1 MLQRQ
6 GLVGAALALL
16 LPALGSATEI
26 RLSFGVL
33 ERLLA
38 QQLFTE
44 DGRKYVKGSKSA
56 RCNFAYLEHPKIWG
70 KDGRLSIKAR
80 FTGKAAIDLMGRC
93 VGTGDAFD
101 LTVTGVPYFSSGN
114 VAFKDVA
121 IETDRDG
128 FYIRRVRAVLRDTL
142 AKEFKYSIAA
152 DAKRLMEQQ
161 DPGQP
166 YLRKLMKF
174 DVSSIQ
180 VANDSL
186 VLAVDFVLA
195 VQ

>member
-1 MLQRQ
+1 MLRRQ
-6 GLVGAALALL
+6 GIALAGVL
-16 LPALGSATEI
+16 LPALAHATEI
-26 RLSFGVL
+26 QLSFGVL

-56 RCNFAYLEHPKIWG
+56 KCNFAYLEHPKIWG

-114 VAFKDVA
+114 VAFKDISV
-121 IETDRDG
+121 ETDRDG
-128 FYIRRVRAVLRDTL
+128 FYIRRVRAALRDTL
-142 AKEFKYSIAA
+142 SKEFKYNLGT

-166 YLRKLMKF
+166 YQRKLVKF
-174 DVSSIQ
+174 DVVSIQ
-180 VANDSL
+180 VVNDAL

>member
-1 MLQRQ
+1 MLRRQ
-6 GLVGAALALL
+6 SLILL
-16 LPALGSATEI
+16 LTLWPTLASATEI

-44 DGRKYVKGSKSA
+44 DGRKYVKGSKTA
-56 RCNFAYLEHPKIWG
+56 KCNFAYLEHPKIWG

-80 FTGKAAIDLMGRC
+80 FTGRAAIDLMGRC

-101 LTVTGVPYFSSGN
+101 LTVTGVPFFVNGN
-114 VAFKDVA
+114 VAFKEIS
-121 IETDRDG
+121 IETSRDG
-128 FYIRRVRAVLRDTL
+128 FYIRRVRAALLDTL
-142 AKEFKYSIAA
+142 SKEFKYSIAA

-161 DPGQP
+161 DAGQP
-166 YLRKLMKF
+166 YQRKLMKF

-180 VANDSL
+180 VSGDAL
-186 VLAVDFVLA
+186 VVFVDFVLA

>member
-1 MLQRQ
+1 M
-6 GLVGAALALL
+6 ALCPQLAK
-16 LPALGSATEI
+16 ATEI

-44 DGRKYVKGSKSA
+44 DGRKYVKGSKTA
-56 RCNFAYLEHPKIWG
+56 KCNFAYLEHPKIWG

-80 FTGKAAIDLMGRC
+80 FTGRAAIDLMGRC

-101 LTVTGVPYFSSGN
+101 LTVTGIPYFLNGN
-114 VAFKDVA
+114 VAFKDIA
-121 IETDRDG
+121 IETSRDG
-128 FYIRRVRAVLRDTL
+128 FYIRRVRIALLDTL
-142 AKEFKYSIAA
+142 SKEFKYSIAA

-166 YLRKLMKF
+166 YSRKLMKF

-180 VANDSL
+180 VAGDAL
-186 VLAVDFVLA
+186 VVAVDFVLA

>member
-1 MLQRQ
+1 ML
-6 GLVGAALALL
+6 LA
-16 LPALGSATEI
+16 PTRAGATEI

-38 QQLFTE
+38 EQVFTE
-44 DGRKYVKGSKSA
+44 DGRKYVKGSKTA

-80 FTGKAAIDLMGRC
+80 FTGKAAIDLMGSC

-114 VAFKDVA
+114 VAFKDIA

-128 FYIRRVRAVLRDTL
+128 FYIRRVKLALRDTL
-142 AKEFKYSIAA
+142 SKEFKYNIAS

-166 YLRKLMKF
+166 YQRKLVRF
-174 DVSSIQ
+174 DISAIQ
-180 VANDSL
+180 VVNDAL
-186 VLAVDFVLA
+186 VLVVDFVLA

>member
-1 MLQRQ
+1 MLRHQR
-6 GLVGAALALL
+6 LRLAALFLL
-16 LPALGSATEI
+16 TGLAAQATEI
-26 RLSFGVL
+26 RLSFSVL

-44 DGRKYVKGSKSA
+44 DGRKYVKGSKTA
-56 RCNFAYLEHPKIWG
+56 KCNFAYLEHPKIWG

-101 LTVTGVPYFSSGN
+101 LTVTGVPYFLNGN
-114 VAFKDVA
+114 IAFKDVG
-121 IETDRDG
+121 IETSRDG
-128 FYIRRVRAVLRDTL
+128 FYVRRVKVALRETL
-142 AKEFKYSIAA
+142 SKEFKYSLAG

-166 YLRKLMKF
+166 YQRKLVKF
-174 DVSSIQ
+174 EVATIQ
-180 VANDSL
+180 VSNDAL
-186 VLAVDFVLA
+186 VLGVDFILS

>member
-1 MLQRQ
+1 
-6 GLVGAALALL
+6 LALL
-16 LPALGSATEI
+16 PAVAQATEI

-38 QQLFTE
+38 QQVFTE
-44 DGRKYVKGSKSA
+44 DGRKYVKGSKTA
-56 RCNFAYLEHPKIWG
+56 KCNFAYLEHPKIGG

-101 LTVTGVPYFSSGN
+101 LTVTGVPYFSNGN
-114 VAFKDVA
+114 VAFKDVG
-121 IETDRDG
+121 IETNRDG
-128 FYIRRVRAVLRDTL
+128 FYIRRVKLALRDTL
-142 AKEFKYSIAA
+142 SKEFKYSMAA

-166 YLRKLMKF
+166 YQRKLVRF

-180 VANDSL
+180 VVNDAL
-186 VLAVDFVLA
+186 VLGVDFVLA

>member
-6 GLVGAALALL
+6 GLIAAALALL
-16 LPALGSATEI
+16 VPALTNATEI

-44 DGRKYVKGSKSA
+44 EGRKYVRGNKSA
-56 RCNFAYLEHPKIWG
+56 KCNFAYLEHPKIGG
-70 KDGRLSIKAR
+70 KDGRLSIQAR
-80 FTGKAAIDLMGRC
+80 FTGKAAIDFMGRC

-101 LTVTGVPYFSSGN
+101 LTVTGVPYFSGGN
-114 VAFKDVA
+114 VAFKDIG
-121 IETDRDG
+121 IETNRDG
-128 FYIRRVRAVLRDTL
+128 FYIRRVRAALRDTL
-142 AKEFKYSIAA
+142 AKEFKYNIAS

-166 YLRKLMKF
+166 YQRKLARF
-174 DVSSIQ
+174 EVSQIQ
-180 VANDSL
+180 VTNDAL

>member
-1 MLQRQ
+1 MLRRQ
-6 GLVGAALALL
+6 SLILLALVPALAQ
-16 LPALGSATEI
+16 ATEI

-44 DGRKYVKGSKSA
+44 DGRKYVKGNKSA

-101 LTVTGVPYFSSGN
+101 LTVTGVPYFSNGN
-114 VAFKDVA
+114 IAFKDVA

-128 FYIRRVRAVLRDTL
+128 FYIRRVKVVLRETL
-142 AKEFKYSIAA
+142 SKEFKYSLAN

-166 YLRKLMKF
+166 YQRKLVRF
-174 DVSSIQ
+174 DVSAIQ
-180 VANDSL
+180 VANDAL
-186 VLAVDFVLA
+186 VLAVDFVLS

>member
-1 MLQRQ
+1 MIVL
-6 GLVGAALALL
+6 ALALW
-16 LPALGSATEI
+16 PALARATEI
-26 RLSFGVL
+26 RLSFAVL

-44 DGRKYVKGSKSA
+44 DGRKYVKGSKTA

-80 FTGKAAIDLMGRC
+80 FTGKAAIDVMGRC
-93 VGTGDAFD
+93 IGTGDAFD
-101 LTVTGVPYFSSGN
+101 LTVTGVPYFSGGN
-114 VAFKDVA
+114 VAFKEIA
-121 IETDRDG
+121 IETSSDG
-128 FYIRRVRAVLRDTL
+128 FYIRRVRAALQDTL
-142 AKEFKYSIAA
+142 SKEFKYSLAA

-166 YLRKLMKF
+166 YQRKLVKF
-174 DVSSIQ
+174 DVSFIQ
-180 VANDSL
+180 VANDAL
-186 VLAVDFVLA
+186 VVGVDFVLG

>member
-1 MLQRQ
+1 MLRRQ
-6 GLVGAALALL
+6 SLILAFFL
-16 LPALGSATEI
+16 LPALAQATEI

-70 KDGRLSIKAR
+70 KDGRLSITAR
-80 FTGKAAIDLMGRC
+80 FTGKAAIDLLGRC

-101 LTVTGVPYFSSGN
+101 LTVTGVPYFSNGN
-114 VAFKDVA
+114 IAFKDVA
-121 IETDRDG
+121 VETSRDG
-128 FYIRRVRAVLRDTL
+128 FYIRRVKLALRETL
-142 AKEFKYSIAA
+142 AKEFTYSLAS

-166 YLRKLMKF
+166 YQRKLVRF
-174 DVSSIQ
+174 DVSGIQ
-180 VANDSL
+180 VSNDAL
-186 VLAVDFVLA
+186 VLAVDFVLS